1 MSRAI
6 NQSDNYMSRLLKNIP
21 SEIVAV
27 YIAASGVVI
36 AQNSSWMLWV
46 IFGICLLATPFWL
59 YFMEKVKS
67 VVQIIL
73 TTVSFIIWV
82 MTLGGPFATL
92 WPEVT
97 ILGSVLLVLYTGLV
111 VPIIASMI
119 SS

>member
-6 NQSDNYMSRLLKNIP
+6 NQSDDYMSRLLKNIP

-27 YIAASGVVI
+27 YIATSGIVAV
-36 AQNSSWMLWV
+36 QSSNWMLWV
-46 IFGICLLATPFWL
+46 IFAICLLATPFWL

-67 VVQIIL
+67 VMQIIL
-73 TTVSFIIWV
+73 TTVAFVIWV

-97 ILGSVLLVLYTGLV
+97 MLGSILLILYTGLV
-111 VPIIASMI
+111 VPIVASMI
-119 SS
+119 S